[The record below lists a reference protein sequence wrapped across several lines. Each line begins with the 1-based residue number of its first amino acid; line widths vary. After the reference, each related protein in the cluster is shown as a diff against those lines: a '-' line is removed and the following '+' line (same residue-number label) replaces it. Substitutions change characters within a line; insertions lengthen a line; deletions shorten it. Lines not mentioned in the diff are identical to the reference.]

1 MNQFSNTIQLPET
14 KFSMRANLSQ
24 NEPKWIKFWEE
35 INVQNNIKNINKNK
49 KRFILHDGPPY
60 ANGNLHLGHALNKI
74 LKDIICRAYSKMG
87 FDVDYIPGWD
97 CHGLPIEWKV
107 EEKYRKSGKNKDEVD
122 QLKFRDECRK
132 FAEKW
137 IEIQTDEF
145 KRLGINCDWTKKY
158 TTMTNEAEAIIVS
171 ELIKFLMDGRL
182 YLGHKPVM
190 WSVVESTALAEAEI
204 EYQEKKSNSIFVKFK
219 IKNAKENLFKDAN
232 IAIWT
237 TTPWTLPGNRAIA
250 FSDDFHYVIVS
261 FDKDYTNIN
270 FKKGE
275 KLIFSSLLFKKFCND
290 HEVNSFTILKELKAN
305 ELDNVICEHPF
316 FSIGY
321 DYDVPLIKGEHV
333 TNETGTGFVHIA
345 PGHGIE
351 DFELGKKFNI
361 KIPDTVNPKGVYF
374 DSVPVFSGVHIFK
387 ADKLIIDKLME
398 LKMLIYCNDLN
409 HSYPH
414 SWRSKAPLIYRT
426 TSQWFISMDEKN
438 LRSSVM
444 AEIKKVNWIPEGS
457 KNRIRSMVSERPD
470 WCVSRQRS
478 WGVPITI
485 FLDKR
490 NNKPLLDKEVN
501 KKIIELIKLHGTDIW
516 FSGRNEVFLTS
527 NYNPDDYTKVTD
539 ILDVWF
545 DSGASHAFVLKN
557 REIFEK
563 ADLYLEGSDQHR
575 GWFQSSLLESCAI
588 YNESPYKSVLT
599 HGFVLDEKGKKMS
612 KSLGNVISPDD
623 VVKKYGADILR
634 LWVATSNYNE
644 DLKISY
650 ESLNRQ
656 TEIYRKI
663 RNTLRFL
670 LGNLKN
676 WDENKEKVK
685 HDELPELEKYI
696 RYELYNL
703 NKIVLESFRS
713 YNFYRAFQLIANFCN
728 NELSSLFFDTRKDIL
743 YCEPIN
749 SYKRNSTR
757 TVMVDVFKT
766 LINWLSPVLVF
777 TIEESWQCWLEQN
790 NIETENSC
798 HLIPYRNLPDTWDN
812 KNLSKDWIIIKNIR
826 KAVSNVIEKNRDQK
840 ILKSSLEAKASI
852 FLADVSYLN
861 VIKKIN
867 LSDILIVSEAIIVE
881 KKDETFIQFEEDK
894 NISIKIEL
902 FDGKKCE
909 RCWKIFNA
917 KENELI
923 CNRCDEVIKVSK

>member
-14 KFSMRANLSQ
+14 KFSMRAKLNQ

-35 INVQNNIKNINKNK
+35 TSVQKKIKDQNKNK

-74 LKDIICRAYSKMG
+74 LKDIISRSHSKMG
-87 FDVDYIPGWD
+87 FNVDYVPGWD

-107 EEKYRKSGKNKDEVD
+107 EENYRKSGKNKDEVD

-137 IEIQTDEF
+137 IEIQTEEF

-171 ELIKFLMDGRL
+171 ELMKFLMGGRL

-190 WSVVESTALAEAEI
+190 WSVVENTALAEAEI
-204 EYQEKKSNSIFVKFK
+204 EYQEKKSSSIFVKFRVK
-219 IKNAKENLFKDAN
+219 KAKENLFKDAN
-232 IAIWT
+232 IVIWT

-250 FSDDFHYVIVS
+250 FSENVDYIIVS
-261 FDKDYTNIN
+261 LEKNYIDLNLKKD
-270 FKKGE
+270 E
-275 KLIFSSLLFKKFCND
+275 KVIFSSLLFDQFCID
-290 HEVNSFTILKELKAN
+290 HKVNSYTILKKFKGN
-305 ELDNVICEHPF
+305 ELENMICEHPF
-316 FSIGY
+316 FSLGY

-361 KIPDTVNPKGVYF
+361 EVPNTVNSKGIYF
-374 DSVPVFSGVHIFK
+374 ENVPFFSGIHIYK
-387 ADKLIIDKLME
+387 ADKLIIEKLAE
-398 LKMLIYCNDLN
+398 LQKLIYYQEFN

-426 TSQWFISMDEKN
+426 TSQWFISMEEKE
-438 LRSSVM
+438 LRSSAVS
-444 AEIKKVNWIPEGS
+444 EIEKVNWIPESS
-457 KNRIRSMVSERPD
+457 KNRITSMVSERPD

-485 FLDKR
+485 FLDKK
-490 NNKPLLDKEVN
+490 NNMPLLDKEVN
-501 KKIIELIKLHGTDIW
+501 EKIINLIKEHGTDIW
-516 FSGRNEVFLTS
+516 FSEDNKVFLTS
-527 NYNPDDYTKVTD
+527 DYNPDNYIKVTD

-557 REIFEK
+557 REITEK

-623 VVKKYGADILR
+623 VIKKYGADILR

-663 RNTLRFL
+663 RNTIRFL

-676 WDENKEKVK
+676 WNEKKEKIN
-685 HDELPELEKYI
+685 HEDLPELEKYI
-696 RYELYNL
+696 RYEIYSINEV
-703 NKIVLESFRS
+703 VLKSFKS
-713 YNFYRAFQLIANFCN
+713 YNFYRAFQLISNFCN
-728 NELSSLFFDTRKDIL
+728 NELSSLFFDIRKDTL

-749 SYKRNSTR
+749 SYKRNSAR
-757 TVMVDVFKT
+757 TVMVDVFKI

-777 TIEESWQCWLEQN
+777 TTEESWQCWLDQK
-790 NIETENSC
+790 NIEKENSC
-798 HLIPYRNLPDTWDN
+798 HLIPYHDLPDVWN
-812 KNLSKDWIIIKNIR
+812 NENIYKNWKIIKNIR
-826 KAVSNVIEKNRDQK
+826 KAVSNLIEKNRDQK
-840 ILKSSLEAKASI
+840 LLKSSLEAKANI
-852 FLADVSYLN
+852 FLGDTSYLDI
-861 VIKKIN
+861 IKDIN

-881 KKDETFIQFEEDK
+881 QKDESFFEFEEDK
-894 NISIKIEL
+894 NISIKIEP
-902 FDGKKCE
+902 FNGTKCE
-909 RCWKIFNA
+909 RCWKIF
-917 KENELI
+917 KKKGSELI
-923 CNRCDEVIKVSK
+923 CNRCDEVIKISK

>member
-1 MNQFSNTIQLPET
+1 
-14 KFSMRANLSQ
+14 
-24 NEPKWIKFWEE
+24 
-35 INVQNNIKNINKNK
+35 
-49 KRFILHDGPPY
+49 
-60 ANGNLHLGHALNKI
+60 
-74 LKDIICRAYSKMG
+74 
-87 FDVDYIPGWD
+87 
-97 CHGLPIEWKV
+97 
-107 EEKYRKSGKNKDEVD
+107 
-122 QLKFRDECRK
+122 
-132 FAEKW
+132 
-137 IEIQTDEF
+137 
-145 KRLGINCDWTKKY
+145 
-158 TTMTNEAEAIIVS
+158 
-171 ELIKFLMDGRL
+171 
-182 YLGHKPVM
+182 
-190 WSVVESTALAEAEI
+190 
-204 EYQEKKSNSIFVKFK
+204 
-219 IKNAKENLFKDAN
+219 
-232 IAIWT
+232 
-237 TTPWTLPGNRAIA
+237 
-250 FSDDFHYVIVS
+250 
-261 FDKDYTNIN
+261 
-270 FKKGE
+270 
-275 KLIFSSLLFKKFCND
+275 
-290 HEVNSFTILKELKAN
+290 
-305 ELDNVICEHPF
+305 
-316 FSIGY
+316 
-321 DYDVPLIKGEHV
+321 
-333 TNETGTGFVHIA
+333 
-345 PGHGIE
+345 
-351 DFELGKKFNI
+351 
-361 KIPDTVNPKGVYF
+361 
-374 DSVPVFSGVHIFK
+374 
-387 ADKLIIDKLME
+387 
-398 LKMLIYCNDLN
+398 
-409 HSYPH
+409 
-414 SWRSKAPLIYRT
+414 
-426 TSQWFISMDEKN
+426 
-438 LRSSVM
+438 
-444 AEIKKVNWIPEGS
+444 
-457 KNRIRSMVSERPD
+457 
-470 WCVSRQRS
+470 
-478 WGVPITI
+478 
-485 FLDKR
+485 
-490 NNKPLLDKEVN
+490 
-501 KKIIELIKLHGTDIW
+501 
-516 FSGRNEVFLTS
+516 
-527 NYNPDDYTKVTD
+527 
-539 ILDVWF
+539 
-545 DSGASHAFVLKN
+545 
-557 REIFEK
+557 
-563 ADLYLEGSDQHR
+563 
-575 GWFQSSLLESCAI
+575 
-588 YNESPYKSVLT
+588 
-599 HGFVLDEKGKKMS
+599 MS

-861 VIKKIN
+861 VIKKVN

-902 FDGKKCE
+902 LDGKKCE
-909 RCWKIFNA
+909 RCWKIFKA

>member
-1 MNQFSNTIQLPET
+1 M
-14 KFSMRANLSQ
+14 
-24 NEPKWIKFWEE
+24 
-35 INVQNNIKNINKNK
+35 
-49 KRFILHDGPPY
+49 
-60 ANGNLHLGHALNKI
+60 
-74 LKDIICRAYSKMG
+74 
-87 FDVDYIPGWD
+87 
-97 CHGLPIEWKV
+97 
-107 EEKYRKSGKNKDEVD
+107 
-122 QLKFRDECRK
+122 
-132 FAEKW
+132 
-137 IEIQTDEF
+137 
-145 KRLGINCDWTKKY
+145 
-158 TTMTNEAEAIIVS
+158 
-171 ELIKFLMDGRL
+171 
-182 YLGHKPVM
+182 
-190 WSVVESTALAEAEI
+190 
-204 EYQEKKSNSIFVKFK
+204 
-219 IKNAKENLFKDAN
+219 
-232 IAIWT
+232 
-237 TTPWTLPGNRAIA
+237 
-250 FSDDFHYVIVS
+250 
-261 FDKDYTNIN
+261 
-270 FKKGE
+270 
-275 KLIFSSLLFKKFCND
+275 
-290 HEVNSFTILKELKAN
+290 KELKED
-305 ELDNVICEHPF
+305 ELDDIVCEHPF
-316 FSIGY
+316 FSEGY

-351 DFELGKKFNI
+351 DFELSKKFNI
-361 KIPDTVNPKGVYF
+361 KVPDTVNPKGVYF
-374 DSVPVFSGVHIFK
+374 DNIPVFSGVHIFK

-398 LKMLIYCNDLN
+398 LNMLIYCSDFN

-444 AEIKKVNWIPEGS
+444 AEIKKVNWVPEGS
-457 KNRIRSMVSERPD
+457 KNRITSMVSERPD

-501 KKIIELIKLHGTDIW
+501 KKIIELIKQHGTDIW
-516 FSGRNEVFLTS
+516 FSEDNEVFLTS
-527 NYNPDDYTKVTD
+527 NYNPDDYVKVTD

-749 SYKRNSTR
+749 SYKRHSTR

-798 HLIPYRNLPDTWDN
+798 HLIPYSNLPDTWDN

-826 KAVSNVIEKNRDQK
+826 KAVSNVIEKKRDQK

-852 FLADVSYLN
+852 FLADSSYLN

-867 LSDILIVSEAIIVE
+867 LSDILIVSEATIVE
-881 KKDETFIQFEEDK
+881 KKDEKFIQFEEYK

-902 FDGKKCE
+902 LDGKKCE
-909 RCWKIFNA
+909 RCWKTFKP

-923 CNRCDEVIKVSK
+923 CNRCDEVVKVSK

>member
-24 NEPKWIKFWEE
+24 NEPKWIEFWEE
-35 INVQNNIKNINKNK
+35 TGVQKKIKDKNKNK

-74 LKDIICRAYSKMG
+74 LKDIISRAHSKMG
-87 FDVDYIPGWD
+87 FDVDYVPGWD

-107 EEKYRKSGKNKDEVD
+107 EENYRKSGKNKDEVD

-137 IEIQTDEF
+137 IEIQTKEF

-190 WSVVESTALAEAEI
+190 WSVVENTALAEAEI

-219 IKNAKENLFKDAN
+219 IKKAKEDLFKDAN
-232 IAIWT
+232 IVIWT

-250 FSDDFHYVIVS
+250 FSENFDYIIVS
-261 FDKDYTNIN
+261 FEKNYIDLNLKKD
-270 FKKGE
+270 E
-275 KLIFSSLLFKKFCND
+275 KVIFSSLLFDQFCID
-290 HEVNSFTILKELKAN
+290 HKVNSYTILKKFKGNKLEN
-305 ELDNVICEHPF
+305 MICEHPF

-361 KIPDTVNPKGVYF
+361 EVPNTVNPNGIYF
-374 DSVPVFSGVHIFK
+374 ETVPFFSGMHIYK
-387 ADKLIIDKLME
+387 ADRLIIEKLEE
-398 LKMLIYCNDLN
+398 LQKLVYYQEFN

-426 TSQWFISMDEKN
+426 TSQWFISMEEKE
-438 LRSSVM
+438 LRSS
-444 AEIKKVNWIPEGS
+444 ALSEIEKVNWIPKSS
-457 KNRIRSMVSERPD
+457 KNRITSMVSERPD

-485 FLDKR
+485 FLDKK
-490 NNKPLLDKEVN
+490 NNMPLLDKEVN
-501 KKIIELIKLHGTDIW
+501 EKIINLIKEHGTDIW
-516 FSGRNEVFLTS
+516 FSQDNRVFLTS
-527 NYNPDDYTKVTD
+527 DYNPDNYIKVTD

-557 REIFEK
+557 REICEK

-612 KSLGNVISPDD
+612 KSQGNVISPDD

-663 RNTLRFL
+663 RNTIRFL

-676 WDENKEKVK
+676 WNEKKERIN
-685 HDELPELEKYI
+685 HEDLPELEKYI
-696 RYELYNL
+696 RHEIYSI
-703 NKIVLESFRS
+703 NKIVLESFKS
-713 YNFYRAFQLIANFCN
+713 YNFYRAFQLISNFCN
-728 NELSSLFFDTRKDIL
+728 NELSSLFFDIRKDTL
-743 YCEPIN
+743 YCEPVN
-749 SYKRNSTR
+749 SYKRNSAR
-757 TVMVDVFKT
+757 TVMVDVFKI

-777 TIEESWQCWLEQN
+777 TTEESWQCWLDQEN
-790 NIETENSC
+790 VEKENSC
-798 HLIPYRNLPDTWDN
+798 HLIPFYDLPDVWN
-812 KNLSKDWIIIKNIR
+812 NENLYKNWKIIKNIR
-826 KAVSNVIEKNRDQK
+826 KAVSNLIEKNRDQK
-840 ILKSSLEAKASI
+840 ILKSSLEAKANI
-852 FLADVSYLN
+852 YLGDNSYRDA
-861 VIKKIN
+861 IKDIN
-867 LSDILIVSEAIIVE
+867 LSDILIVSEATIA
-881 KKDETFIQFEEDK
+881 KKRDESFFEFEEDK
-894 NISIKIEL
+894 NISIKIEPL
-902 FDGKKCE
+902 NGTKCE
-909 RCWKIFNA
+909 RCWKIFKKKA
-917 KENELI
+917 NELI
-923 CNRCDEVIKVSK
+923 CNRCDGVIKISK